1 MTFEQGGPAE
11 TDPIDDDDV
20 SSDQDEDLDLDDEAN
35 DKALDDLVLAVTAGA
50 ADLQKFGSTELDR
63 DLTNQFV
70 TATRLPRPTRR
81 RLSEILRASHGS
93 MYLKTGSTVRC
104 KAFCPMWPLI
114 GNFLVVVRFEFS
126 PKCDPRR
133 C

>member
-35 DKALDDLVLAVTAGA
+35 DKALDDSVSAVTAGA
-50 ADLQKFGSTELDR
+50 ADLEKFGSTELDR

-70 TATRLPRPTRR
+70 TATKTASTNT
-81 RLSEILRASHGS
+81 SE
-93 MYLKTGSTVRC
+93 
-104 KAFCPMWPLI
+104 
-114 GNFLVVVRFEFS
+114 VVRDTPGPVTARCS
-126 PKCDPRR
+126 SRPAQPCAARR
-133 C
+133 FARCGRL